1 MKFRLDELQ
10 IGKNWSRTFG
20 VGDISELVASM
31 REHGQIT
38 PVIIDEHG
46 NLIAGFRRV
55 AAATELEWEEIEAV
69 VNPNGR
75 DHKVV
80 NLIENMQRE
89 NLTLWEEIQAIRDTF
104 GGEASQSEI
113 ARQLSKTRPWVEP
126 RVKIWELPQD
136 FIDRVRLGV
145 AGVSEIKARLRGRTA
160 GSATGRGVN
169 CPNQKELKET
179 VTDLM
184 TAGRE
189 AEARALSY
197 ALGGLTKSE
206 LLGES
211 DDDSGASL
219 TS

>member
-1 MKFRLDELQ
+1 MMVRLDELN

-20 VGDISELVASM
+20 VGDISELVSSM
-31 REHGQIT
+31 QQHGQIT
-38 PVIIDEHG
+38 PIIIDG
-46 NLIAGFRRV
+46 QNNLIAGFRRV
-55 AAATELEWEEIEAV
+55 AAAGELGWEEIEAV
-69 VNPNGR
+69 VIAIGR
-75 DHKVV
+75 DVKVV

-145 AGVSEIKARLRGRTA
+145 AGVSEIKARLRGRT
-160 GSATGRGVN
+160 GKDTSTSRGIN

-179 VTDLM
+179 ITDLLS
-184 TAGRE
+184 AGRE
-189 AEARALSY
+189 PEARALSY
-197 ALGGLTKSE
+197 ALGGLSKSE

-211 DDDSGASL
+211 
-219 TS
+219 

>member
-1 MKFRLDELQ
+1 MMVRLDELE

-31 REHGQIT
+31 QQHGQIT
-38 PVIIDEHG
+38 PIIIDEHG
-46 NLIAGFRRV
+46 NLVAGFRRV
-55 AAATELEWEEIEAV
+55 AAAGELGWEEIEAV
-69 VNPNGR
+69 INASGR
-75 DHKVV
+75 DVKVV

-145 AGVSEIKARLRGRTA
+145 AGVSEIKARLRGRTT
-160 GSATGRGVN
+160 GSTTSRGIN
-169 CPNQKELKET
+169 CPNQKELKQT
-179 VTDLM
+179 ITDLLS
-184 TAGRE
+184 AGRE
-189 AEARALSY
+189 PEARALSY
-197 ALGGLTKSE
+197 ALGGLSKSE

-211 DDDSGASL
+211 
-219 TS
+219 

>member
-1 MKFRLDELQ
+1 MKVRIEDLV

-20 VGDISELVASM
+20 VGDVSELVASL

-38 PVIIDEHG
+38 PVIIDGEK

-55 AAATELEWEEIEAV
+55 AAATELGWEEIDAT
-69 VNPNGR
+69 VNAIGR
-75 DHKVV
+75 DPKLV

-89 NLTLWEEIQAIRDTF
+89 NLTLWEEIQAIRDAF
-104 GGEASQSEI
+104 DREASQSEI

-136 FIDRVRLGV
+136 FIDRVRLGA
-145 AGVSEIKARLRGRTA
+145 AGVSEIKARLRGRNT
-160 GSATGRGVN
+160 GSATSRGVN

-179 VTDLM
+179 ITDLL
-184 TAGRE
+184 TSNRE

-197 ALGGLTKSE
+197 ALGGITKEE
-206 LLGES
+206 LLG
-211 DDDSGASL
+211 
-219 TS
+219 

>member
-1 MKFRLDELQ
+1 MMVKIDELN

-20 VGDISELVASM
+20 VGDTSELVASM

-38 PVIIDEHG
+38 PVIIDGEK

-55 AAATELEWEEIEAV
+55 AAATELGWEEIEAV
-69 VNPNGR
+69 VNAIGR
-75 DHKVV
+75 DVKVV

-126 RVKIWELPQD
+126 RVKIWDMPQD
-136 FIDRVRLGV
+136 FIDRVRLGA
-145 AGVSEIKARLRGRTA
+145 AGVTEIKARLRGRKT
-160 GSATGRGVN
+160 GSATGVGIN
-169 CPNQKELKET
+169 CPNQKELKQT
-179 VTDLM
+179 ITDLLSESRM
-184 TAGRE
+184 V
-189 AEARALSY
+189 EARALSY
-197 ALGGLTKSE
+197 ALGGISKEE

-211 DDDSGASL
+211 
-219 TS
+219 